1 MISNESSDNRHP
13 ITVIVSAVA
22 SVSYCLIVIWY
33 VTTFPD
39 IGLRCLLPTE
49 HNETELHI
57 TEFVHED
64 GDVLG
69 PPISAD
75 DKLVEVARKP
85 APNFLLFIQNVAQLR
100 SAAIPPGGLLAPGS
114 DPSEE
119 PTVKV
124 PELVEIPDGQSD
136 NVTRMVELQ
145 VRLAQSEFP
154 KPQRTYVAVKS
165 LAPSEF
171 VLTIVWF
178 LCQLGILLVAI
189 TVWWQRP
196 GDDVVRIFCLM
207 CSASMVAFVG
217 GFHWWILVASPLL
230 NLPFIFCACL
240 LPAVT
245 LHFFCSFPRENS
257 FVSQNRLLAN
267 SLIYGP
273 PLAAAGIIALTY
285 WAAYA
290 LSGGAVEPSQFSGF
304 QKLTALISS
313 LTAEGAVHFD
323 SLKVVAALL
332 YLLRLFVHSA
342 IVLASI
348 YFGLTVMSL
357 AVSLLRTS
365 NPVEQRQ
372 ASGILTASLIATVP
386 IGYTLY
392 LAFFQREGFAL
403 GRAQFPMFLA
413 SGLFMAAYA
422 HGMLKHRLILADETL
437 FRGRQYFLTSSLVSF
452 LTALVLAVGAVA
464 TRVYALPKNPSIP
477 LHLVSFLVL
486 LIAVGF
492 ILWARDRI
500 QSMVDQRFFSEKY
513 QIDKTLK
520 QLNQAS
526 GYLADPSALA
536 DITLTTCR
544 DVIDAANASMY
555 VREPRGTL
563 RLIGADQAS
572 GVPGTLPASS
582 VENVDD
588 SRLVV
593 RRIPMVQRD
602 HQSPM
607 QKLLYD
613 LKAEVLCLLRSDTG
627 IDGLIV
633 LGRRSNGSSYSPED
647 IAFLQ
652 AIGQMTVLAL
662 HSSRA
667 NQNLARLNAELE
679 VKVDRIAEQQRQLSI
694 LRAELTS
701 LQQADAPDH
710 RVADSDG
717 FDRGEIRGNS
727 GRIQSVLQMAR
738 KAAASTATVL
748 IRGESGTG
756 KELLARVVHRNSD
769 RKNKPLVTVNC
780 AALAPS
786 LLESEL
792 FGHVRGAFTGAN
804 SDKEGRFKAAHGG
817 TLFLDEIGDISLEVQ
832 VKLLRV
838 LQERCFE
845 PVGSNRTEK
854 VDVRLI
860 AATNRNL
867 EEMIES
873 GQFREDLYYRL
884 NVVSMTLPALR
895 ERRDDLIEL
904 VFFFLNRGVQ
914 KTGKVIRQIDP
925 EALEAIEC
933 YHWPGNIRQLENA
946 VERAIVLADGDTITL
961 KDLPTETTA
970 AAQPIAVDTTMTSAA
985 TTPATGRFN
994 DRQTRR
1000 ILDIADSSM
1009 TSAGTD
1015 VRSRKASGQQTP
1027 LRSSGEDSQ
1036 HERLG
1041 ADEQRREQHQLQQ
1054 ALDGAGGNKARA
1066 ARSLGMPRSTFYSK
1080 LKKYGL
1086 AE

>member
-1 MISNESSDNRHP
+1 MISSESSDNRHP

-39 IGLRCLLPTE
+39 IGLRCLLPSA
-49 HNETELHI
+49 HDETELHI
-57 TEFVHED
+57 TEFVHGD
-64 GDVLG
+64 DDVLG

-75 DKLVEVARKP
+75 DKLVEVARRP

-100 SAAIPPGGLLAPGS
+100 SAVIPPGGLLAPGS

-124 PELVEIPDGQSD
+124 PELVEIPDGSGE

-145 VRLAQSEFP
+145 VRLPKSQFP

-245 LHFFCSFPRENS
+245 LHFFCSFPRENT
-257 FVSQNRLLAN
+257 FVTRHRVLAN
-267 SLIYGP
+267 ALIYGP
-273 PLAAAGIIALTY
+273 PLAAAGVIALTY
-285 WAAYA
+285 WSAFA
-290 LSGGAVEPSQFSGF
+290 LSGGATDPTHFSGF
-304 QKLTALISS
+304 QRLTALLSS
-313 LTAEGAVHFD
+313 LTADGSVQFD
-323 SLKVVAALL
+323 SLKVVAVLL
-332 YLLRLFVHSA
+332 YLLRLFVYSA
-342 IVLASI
+342 IVLASV

-357 AVSLLRTS
+357 AVSLLRTQ
-365 NPVEQRQ
+365 NPVERRQ
-372 ASGILTASLIATVP
+372 ATGILSASLVATVP
-386 IGYTLY
+386 IAYTLY
-392 LAFFQREGFAL
+392 LAFFQKEGFAL
-403 GRAQFPMFLA
+403 GKAQFPMFLA

-437 FRGRQYFLTSSLVSF
+437 FRGRQYFLMSTLVSF
-452 LTALVLAVGAVA
+452 LTALILAVGAVA
-464 TRVYALPKNPSIP
+464 TRVYALPNNPSIP
-477 LHLVSFLVL
+477 LHVVSFLVL

-492 ILWARDRI
+492 ILWARDRV

-536 DITLTTCR
+536 EITLTTCR
-544 DVIDAANASMY
+544 DVIDAASASMY

-563 RLIGADQAS
+563 RLIGTDQS
-572 GVPGTLPASS
+572 SSVPATLPASS

-602 HQSPM
+602 NQSTL

-627 IDGLIV
+627 IDGIIV
-633 LGRRSNGSSYSPED
+633 LGKRSNGSSFSPED

-679 VKVDRIAEQQRQLSI
+679 VKVDRIAEQQRQLAI

-701 LQQADAPDH
+701 LQQPSAADRKSAK
-710 RVADSDG
+710 SDG

-727 GRIQSVLQMAR
+727 SQIQNVLSMAR

-769 RKNKPLVTVNC
+769 RRNKPLVTVNC

-804 SDKEGRFKAAHGG
+804 SDKEGRFKAAHQG

-845 PVGSNRTEK
+845 PVGSNRTEH

-867 EEMIES
+867 EEMIER
-873 GQFREDLYYRL
+873 GEFREDLYYRL
-884 NVVSMTLPALR
+884 NVVSVTLPALR

-925 EALEAIEC
+925 KALEAIES

-961 KDLPTETTA
+961 KDLPAETIVSG
-970 AAQPIAVDTTMTSAA
+970 QPIAADTAASTESFPLLQDAVDG
-985 TTPATGRFN
+985 P
-994 DRQTRR
+994 QTRR
-1000 ILDIADSSM
+1000 VI
-1009 TSAGTD
+1009 D
-1015 VRSRKASGQQTP
+1015 VSTGPAARQPNAEKKK
-1027 LRSSGEDSQ
+1027 LE
-1036 HERLG
+1036 
-1041 ADEQRREQHQLQQ
+1041 Q
-1054 ALDGAGGNKARA
+1054 ALEGASGNKARA
-1066 ARSLGMPRSTFYSK
+1066 ARALGMPRSTFYSK